1 MKKKIELSPVLLLIA
16 GIFIAIGMVIVFQS
30 IALGIAMPVFGIP
43 MGELTSF
50 TKNPKYI
57 NATRFIQFFTQ
68 VGWFFASVWLISYLY
83 IDKPLQYFD
92 IRLPQPYAVWILGLA
107 GILTIQVLV
116 GWSAQVN
123 ARIPLPENLIRMER
137 DAETLTALFLKS
149 ETVWI
154 LLVNLFIIAIIPGI
168 GEELFFRGFVQK
180 TFLRVLNP
188 HVGIWIT
195 AVLFSAVHFQ
205 FMGFIPRMLLG
216 AYLGYLAY
224 YTGSILPSMLA
235 HTFNNGM
242 QVLMVYFNQDLLGMN
257 ADDPK
262 NQKFTLWE
270 IIMSVVLTAG
280 TLLMVW
286 YLANRYSQNKFAHK
300 K

>member
-1 MKKKIELSPVLLLIA
+1 MNKKELSPLLLIVA
-16 GIFIAIGMVIVFQS
+16 GIFIALGMVIVFQS
-30 IALGIAMPVFGIP
+30 IALGIAMPVFNIP

-68 VGWFFASVWLISYLY
+68 IGWFFASVWLIARLY
-83 IDKPLQYFD
+83 IQNPQRYLD

-116 GWSAQVN
+116 GWIAQLN
-123 ARIPLPENLIRMER
+123 AKIPLPDSLIRMEKE
-137 DAETLTALFLKS
+137 AEALTMLFLKS

-154 LLVNLFIIAIIPGI
+154 LMINLFIIAIIPGV
-168 GEELFFRGFVQK
+168 GEELFFRGFIQK

-188 HVGIWIT
+188 HVAIWVT
-195 AVLFSAVHFQ
+195 AILFSAVHFQ

-242 QVLMVYFNQDLLGMN
+242 QVLMVYFNQDMLGMN
-257 ADDPK
+257 VDDPK
-262 NQKFTLWE
+262 NQKFTVWE
-270 IIMSVVLTAG
+270 IIMSMVLTAG
-280 TLLMVW
+280 TILMVW
-286 YLANRYSQNKFAHK
+286 YLSNRFSQNKFAYK

>member
-1 MKKKIELSPVLLLIA
+1 MNKKELSPLLLIVA
-16 GIFIAIGMVIVFQS
+16 GIFIALGMVIVFQS
-30 IALGIAMPVFGIP
+30 IALGIAMPVFNIP

-68 VGWFFASVWLISYLY
+68 IGWFFASVWLIARLY
-83 IDKPLQYFD
+83 IQNPQRYLD

-116 GWSAQVN
+116 GWTAQLN
-123 ARIPLPENLIRMER
+123 AKIPLPDSLIRMEKE
-137 DAETLTALFLKS
+137 AEALTMLFLKS

-154 LLVNLFIIAIIPGI
+154 LMINLFIIAIIPGV
-168 GEELFFRGFVQK
+168 GEELFFRGFIQK

-188 HVGIWIT
+188 HVAIWVT
-195 AVLFSAVHFQ
+195 AILFSAVHFQ

-242 QVLMVYFNQDLLGMN
+242 QVLMVYFNQDMLGMN
-257 ADDPK
+257 VDDPK
-262 NQKFTLWE
+262 NQKFTVWE
-270 IIMSVVLTAG
+270 IIMSMVLTAG
-280 TLLMVW
+280 TILMVW
-286 YLANRYSQNKFAHK
+286 YLSNRFSQNKFAYK

>member
-1 MKKKIELSPVLLLIA
+1 MNKKSELSPLLLIVA
-16 GIFIAIGMVIVFQS
+16 GIFIALGMVIVFQS
-30 IALGIAMPVFGIP
+30 IALGISMPLFNIP

-68 VGWFFASVWLISYLY
+68 IGWFFASVWLISRLY
-83 IDKPLQYFD
+83 IASPFTYLDL
-92 IRLPQPYAVWILGLA
+92 RLPQPYAVWILGLA

-116 GWSAQVN
+116 SWTAQLN
-123 ARIPLPENLIRMER
+123 AKIPLPNSLVRMEKE
-137 DAETLTALFLKS
+137 AEALTMLFLKS
-149 ETVWI
+149 ETTWI
-154 LLVNLFIIAIIPGI
+154 LLVNLFIIAIVPGI
-168 GEELFFRGFVQK
+168 GEELFFRGFIQK
-180 TFLRVLNP
+180 TFLRILNP
-188 HVGIWIT
+188 HVAIWVT

-242 QVLMVYFNQDLLGMN
+242 QVLMVYFNQDMLGMN
-257 ADDPK
+257 VDDPK
-262 NQKFTLWE
+262 NQKFTVWE
-270 IIMSVVLTAG
+270 IVMSVVLTAG
-280 TLLMVW
+280 TIIMVW
-286 YLANRYSQNKFAHK
+286 YLSNRFSQNKFAYRK
-300 K
+300 